1 MAESEWWIDE
11 DGDYLCICEGEPN
24 EFGEREEVAMLH
36 TNRPSLKASQY
47 ENARLIAAAPGLMK
61 AASELLNNIDKF
73 GLVDES
79 GSALKVI
86 HGGIVALSRA
96 IDRAEG
102 RKK

>member
-1 MAESEWWIDE
+1 MADEWWIDE
-11 DGDYLCICEGEPN
+11 DGEYLCICEGEAN

-47 ENARLIAAAPGLMK
+47 ENARLIAAAPGLLK
-61 AASELLNNIDKF
+61 AASELLNNIGKF

-79 GSALKVI
+79 GSALEVI
-86 HGGIVALSRA
+86 HDGIVALSRA